1 MSADL
6 LILVKNENV
15 LLRNKK
21 KYILDKDLSF
31 GWDDVMTVITQQHS
45 LCEKQKGKTFIHF

>member
-1 MSADL
+1 MCADL

-21 KYILDKDLSF
+21 NTFWTKTSF

>member
-1 MSADL
+1 MCADL